1 MAINKPEISAVVC
14 SYNRDKFIL
23 GALNSLSNQSLPKE
37 EYEIVIVNN
46 NSNDKTEFLSLKFIK
61 NHSELNIKYV
71 VEHNQGL
78 SFARNRGINEASSEI
93 IFFIDD
99 DGIASENFLAEAVK
113 FFKDNIDISAVGGKV
128 IPIYETGSEPK
139 WLSKY
144 LWGLV
149 TKVDYGD
156 NIRLFPG
163 NKYPAGCNMVFR
175 KNDLVEVGL
184 FNTDLK
190 LRSDDKYIFGKFREH
205 RKKFLYLPGLV
216 VHHHIDA
223 ARVQPSSVKR
233 ISYVVGASE
242 RARLKN
248 YGLLSNLLKIGEYK
262 IKFAAALILAFGF
275 LFKGELSKAEYII
288 KNRWWTLLGYFKK
301 SY

>member
-1 MAINKPEISAVVC
+1 MAKNKLEISAVIC

-23 GALNSLSNQSLPKE
+23 GALNSLADQSLPKE

-46 NSNDKTEFLSLKFIK
+46 NSTDTTEALSLEFI
-61 NHSELNIKYV
+61 NSHPELNVKYV
-71 VEHNQGL
+71 VEKNQGL
-78 SFARNRGINEASSEI
+78 SYARNRGINEASSEI

-99 DGIASENFLAEAVK
+99 DGVASNNYLAEAVN
-113 FFKDNIDISAVGGKV
+113 FFKNNIGISAAGGKV
-128 IPIYETGSEPK
+128 IPIYETGNEPE

-156 NIRLFPG
+156 VTRLFPG
-163 NKYPAGCNMVFR
+163 KKYPAGCNMVFR
-175 KNDLVEVGL
+175 KNDLIEVGF

-205 RKKFLYLPGLV
+205 NKKFLYVPKLI
-216 VHHHIDA
+216 VHHHIDES
-223 ARVQPSSVKR
+223 RVQPASVKR
-233 ISYVVGASE
+233 ISTVVGASE
-242 RARLKN
+242 RARLK
-248 YGLLSNLLKIGEYK
+248 YHGVFPNLQKICEYK
-262 IKFAAALILAFGF
+262 FKFVASLILAIGF
-275 LFKGELSKAEYII
+275 LFLGEASKAEYII
-288 KNRWWTLLGYFKK
+288 KNRWWTLIGFFKK